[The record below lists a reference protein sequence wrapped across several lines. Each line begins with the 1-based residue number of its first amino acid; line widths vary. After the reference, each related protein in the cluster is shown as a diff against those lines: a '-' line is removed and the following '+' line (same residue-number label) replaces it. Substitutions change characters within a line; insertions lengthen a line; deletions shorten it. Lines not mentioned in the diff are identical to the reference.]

1 MASLFKSVSLSPPP
15 AQLRLDAWYRW
26 LKQSLHRHA
35 EAVLCRGT
43 ALALMANLILRP
55 GRFPP
60 AARVIGRAYMFH
72 FWRPTSA
79 GEWLDIVAAILL
91 WPLAVITC
99 GLWYT
104 RKNGAAVAEQSG
116 RSRISQFGDQLRL
129 STTSGLLPPWYYIFE
144 LYRPGEVRR
153 ARAYLTRGETKH
165 GAYILLANARGSSSP
180 LGDKEAFA
188 QFCAERQVNALPVLL
203 SVHDGDLRWGAQAI
217 ETFPERDLFV
227 KPVHGRGG
235 RGAERWDYAGNG
247 AYANCENGRATAAQL
262 IEHLRRLSQ
271 WQPYLVQERARNHPA
286 MRDVTNGALS
296 TIRMISCLDEREQPE
311 LIGAVLRMAIGE
323 NVTVDNVHAG
333 AIAASLDLAEGRLG
347 QATYMGIDATR
358 PWIDRHPDS
367 GGRIT
372 DRIVPMWGEV
382 CDLVRRAHCAFEDWV
397 VIGWDVAI
405 TAEGALLVEG
415 NSGPD
420 IDLIQRPLRTALGDS
435 RLGELLAYHLARS
448 EPAWRL

>member
-1 MASLFKSVSLSPPP
+1 MASVFKSESLSPPP
-15 AQLRLDAWYRW
+15 GQLRLEAWYRW
-26 LKQSLHRHA
+26 LKQSLHRHG

-43 ALALMANLILRP
+43 ALALMANLVLRP

-72 FWRPTSA
+72 FWRPASA
-79 GEWLDIVAAILL
+79 GQWLDIVAAILL
-91 WPLAVITC
+91 WPFAVITC

-104 RKNGAAVAEQSG
+104 GKNGAAVAEQSG

-144 LYRPGEVRR
+144 LYRPGEGRR
-153 ARAYLTRGETKH
+153 AGAYLTRGETKH
-165 GAYILLANARGSSSP
+165 GAYMLLANARGSSSP

-188 QFCAERQVNALPVLL
+188 RFCAERQVNALPVLL
-203 SVHDGDLRWGAQAI
+203 SVHDGDLRWGA
-217 ETFPERDLFV
+217 ETAEMLPKRDLFV

-235 RGAERWDYAGNG
+235 RGAERWDYAGNC
-247 AYANCENGRATAAQL
+247 AYTNCENGSATAAQL
-262 IEHLRRLSQ
+262 IEQLRRLSQ

-286 MRDVTNGALS
+286 MRNLTNGALN

-311 LIGAVLRMAIGE
+311 LIGAVLRIAVGG

-333 AIAASLDLAEGRLG
+333 AIAASVDLAKGRLG
-347 QATYMGIDATR
+347 QATYMGVDARR
-358 PWIDRHPDS
+358 PWLDCHPDT
-367 GGRIT
+367 GARISR
-372 DRIVPMWGEV
+372 RILPMWDEV
-382 CDLVRRAHCAFEDWV
+382 CDLVRRAHFAFQDWA

-405 TAEGALLVEG
+405 TAEGPFLVEG

-420 IDLIQRPLRTALGDS
+420 IDLIQRPLRTAFGAS
-435 RLGELLAYHLARS
+435 RLGELLAFHLARS
-448 EPAWRL
+448 EHSWRR